1 MFFLRKT
8 YNVGHILLYQLFHL
22 YNTFAN
28 QKQIILSSVEEY
40 RLSHLEED
48 IPLIGL
54 TRMCTAH

>member
-40 RLSHLEED
+40 RLSHFEED
-48 IPLIGL
+48 IPLIGPSK
-54 TRMCTAH
+54 